1 MDIAVKQRILGGV
14 VLVAAAI
21 LFLPVVLEG
30 AGVKALQP
38 PAPPAPPTTPTTQD
52 LAPALQKQA
61 QGLAKDISASHGE
74 PTFYPVVPAASEGGE
89 AVPAVASGGADDKLA
104 EQQLAANQAAEQL
117 AQAKAQAEADAAA
130 QAKRDNAVSEK
141 SKAAEAKAA
150 AAKAADAKAAEAKL
164 AAAKATD
171 IKAATDKKALADKA
185 AIEKAATEK
194 AAAEKA
200 AAAKLA
206 NEKKAAA
213 EKLAAEKAQAEK
225 AVSEKASTA
234 PATSADPDPALPQA
248 WVVQVARLN
257 AQDKANALVEKL
269 RARGYR
275 ATATGSGDSW
285 RVIIG
290 PELEKAAA
298 ESVKRKLAE
307 DPQLKLSGWIQAYRP

>member
-38 PAPPAPPTTPTTQD
+38 PAPPTPPTTPTTQD
-52 LAPALQKQA
+52 LAPALQQQA
-61 QGLAKDISASHGE
+61 QGLAQDISASHGE
-74 PTFYPVVPAASEGGE
+74 PTFYPVVPAAGE
-89 AVPAVASGGADDKLA
+89 ASDSVAAVVPSAEDDKLA
-104 EQQLAANQAAEQL
+104 EQQLAANQASEQL
-117 AQAKAQAEADAAA
+117 ARAKAQAEADAAA
-130 QAKRDNAVSEK
+130 QAKRDNAAGDK
-141 SKAAEAKAA
+141 SKAAEVKAA
-150 AAKAADAKAAEAKL
+150 AAKTAEAS
-164 AAAKATD
+164 AAA
-171 IKAATDKKALADKA
+171 DKKALAAKVAADKA
-185 AIEKAATEK
+185 AADN
-194 AAAEKA
+194 A

-206 NEKKAAA
+206 TEKKAAA
-213 EKLAAEKAQAEK
+213 EKLAADKAQATK
-225 AVSEKASTA
+225 AVSEKPSSA

-275 ATATGSGDSW
+275 ASVTGSGESW

-290 PELEKAAA
+290 PELERAAA

-307 DPQLKLSGWIQAYRP
+307 DAQLKLSGWIQAYRP